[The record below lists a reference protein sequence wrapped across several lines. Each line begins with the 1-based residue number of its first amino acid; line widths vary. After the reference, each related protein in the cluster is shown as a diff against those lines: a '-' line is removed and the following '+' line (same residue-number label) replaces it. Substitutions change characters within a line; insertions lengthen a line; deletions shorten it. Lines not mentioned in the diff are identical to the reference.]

1 MTPKNSS
8 GPKLPMKLNLGK
20 TALKINVSFAA
31 VITMML
37 ILDGS
42 GMCAVGLFCCVI
54 HEVGHIICLVVLG
67 EKPESVEFSFYGIKL
82 ERSRRSSLTA
92 AEEMAVYAAGPVM
105 NFVFSAFM
113 LPFSSTHTGIKTAAA
128 ISFCVGI
135 FNLLPCRPLDGGNIL
150 SSFLAYTTD
159 EEKAEKICF
168 YTSCFVIV
176 PMAVSGVAMIF
187 ANGNFTLAA
196 VTAYLAWVTLKMK

>member
-1 MTPKNSS
+1 
-8 GPKLPMKLNLGK
+8 MKLNLGK

-31 VITMML
+31 VITLML

-42 GMCAVGLFCCVI
+42 GTCAVALFCCVI
-54 HEVGHIICLVVLG
+54 HEVGHIICLVILG
-67 EKPESVEFSFYGIKL
+67 EKPESVELSFYGIKL

-113 LPFSSTHTGIKTAAA
+113 LPLASVHTGMKTAAA

-150 SSFLAYTTD
+150 SSFLAFITD

-168 YTSCFVIV
+168 FVSCFVIIPV
-176 PMAVSGVAMIF
+176 AVTGVAMIF
-187 ANGNFTLAA
+187 INGNFTLAA
-196 VTAYLAWVTLKMK
+196 VAAYLAWVIFKMR